1 VSEAEDPVIVV
12 CGATGN
18 QGGAAV
24 SALLAARKW
33 RVAALVRDPERGR
46 ALEGRGVELR
56 RGDLLDEASLV
67 AAFRGAHA
75 VFGVTQPWSKDYRR
89 ADTRG
94 EVRQGRALIDA
105 CAATR
110 TRLVFSTVLLRDDR
124 PTGISHVDSKLELE
138 AYLRQKGLPAVV
150 LGPASF
156 MDNIGLDFFPV
167 RRGRVRGFVDADAR
181 VPLVACRDIGRAAAS
196 VLDDLHPHLGKRHNL
211 IGGLYSGLD
220 ICDTL
225 SRLRGGEKFR
235 YGAPP
240 RLLMRLFA
248 REFYLMRRTFEEAG
262 RPPHPPL
269 YDAGLRETAALI
281 GQPTTLEAFLRDK
294 GYADRLL

>member
-1 VSEAEDPVIVV
+1 MVGHPLVVV

-18 QGGAAV
+18 QGGAV
-24 SALLAARKW
+24 VDALLAAGKW
-33 RVAALVRDPERGR
+33 RIAALVRNPERGR
-46 ALEGRGVELR
+46 ALEARGVELR

-67 AAFRGAHA
+67 AAFAGAHA
-75 VFGVTQPWSKDYRR
+75 VFGVTQPWSKDYRQ
-89 ADTRG
+89 ADTQG
-94 EVRQGRALIDA
+94 EVRQGKALVTA
-105 CAATR
+105 CAVAG
-110 TRLVFSTVLLRDDR
+110 TRLVFSTVLLMDDR
-124 PTGISHVDSKLELE
+124 PTGIPHVDSKLELE
-138 AYLRQKGLPAVV
+138 AYLGQKTLPAVV

-167 RRGRVRGFVDADAR
+167 RHGRVRGFVGTDAK
-181 VPLVACRDIGRAAAS
+181 VPLVACRDIGRAAAA
-196 VLDDLHPHLGKRHNL
+196 VLDDLDAHLGKRHNL

-220 ICDTL
+220 ICDAL

-248 REFYLMRRTFEEAG
+248 PEFYKMRRTFEEAG
-262 RPPHPPL
+262 HPPFPRL
-269 YDAGLRETAALI
+269 YDAGLRDTAALI

-294 GYADRLL
+294 GYADKPL